1 MLYPFLAVIFDV
13 LTLISTKRIFV
24 KFKNLDYKSFAW
36 WLFFWIAG
44 VGLLVSPWF
53 VTIQSTA
60 TQPHYLWLL
69 LALVFLAANYNL
81 LFYFG
86 LKYEKVSE
94 IEPFLLFNP
103 LIAIVIASLFFP
115 GERSWHVYLA
125 AAVAGLALAW
135 SHLDRQHLKLSRPLL
150 AILGFALLHG
160 LEAVIIKEL
169 LMVYSPLALYL
180 VRCITTALFL
190 WVIEKGKI
198 KKITLQQVPFFLLI
212 AVGALVTSVLI
223 YTSYHGIGISMTM
236 AVLLL
241 SPILVYLLSVLYL
254 REKLQWKNIVSS
266 VVIIGAIIWLSV
278 VR

>member
-13 LTLISTKRIFV
+13 FTLIATKRIFV

-36 WLFFWIAG
+36 WLFFWITG
-44 VGLLVSPWF
+44 VGLLAAPWL
-53 VTIQSTA
+53 VTIRPEA
-60 TQPHYLWLL
+60 TQSHYLWLL
-69 LALVFLAANYNL
+69 LALAFLAANYNL

-103 LIAIVIASLFFP
+103 VVAILIASLFFP
-115 GERSWHVYLA
+115 SERSWHVYLA
-125 AAVAGLALAW
+125 TVIASLALAW
-135 SHLDRQHLKLSRPLL
+135 SHLDHQHFRLSRPLL

-169 LMVYSPLALYL
+169 LAVYSPLALYL

-190 WVIEKGKI
+190 WVVEKGKI
-198 KKITLQQVPFFLLI
+198 KKITLQQIPFFILI
-212 AVGALVTSVLI
+212 AVGAVITSVLI
-223 YTSYHGIGISMTM
+223 YTAYHGVGISLTM
-236 AVLLL
+236 AVLFL
-241 SPILVYLLSVLYL
+241 SPILVFLLSVLYL

-266 VVIIGAIIWLSV
+266 VVIVGVIIWLAI